1 MDFYT
6 GLLNL
11 TNWVGNVIMPTIAGL
26 FFSMA
31 VLSFSKG
38 RDYHHWMYGGL
49 LSLMASGLLRAIET
63 FSSQLTWNN
72 PDLYWSSL
80 LNLVNWVGNVILPL
94 YGTLQIVVG
103 VVHYGGILERVT
115 IGQSY
120 LRNFLSAAL
129 CFTLSGLLRLAEWFV
144 EQGTG
149 GVS

>member
-11 TNWVGNVIMPTIAGL
+11 TNWAGNVIMPTVAGL
-26 FFSMA
+26 FLALA
-31 VLSFSKG
+31 VISFSKG
-38 RDYHHWMYGGL
+38 RDYHHWMYAGL
-49 LSLMASGLLRAIET
+49 LSLMASGLLRTLET
-63 FSSQLTWNN
+63 LSSRLAWND
-72 PDLYWSSL
+72 PDLYWNSL

-129 CFTLSGLLRLAEWFV
+129 CFMLSGLLRLAECFV
-144 EQGTG
+144 EQGTT